1 MVKIESGPKPKGMKS
16 SALVPSRCGSTQK
29 MAANV
34 KVVVRVRPM
43 NDRELERH
51 SRTVVDVVDDKMLVF
66 DPKEEDQPF
75 FYQGVQQPS
84 KSYLRRGNKELK
96 FVFDHV
102 CGQQASNQEVFEATT
117 KDILTSLMEGYNC
130 SVFVYGA
137 TGAGK
142 TFTMI
147 GNKEYPGIT
156 YLTMEHLFDM
166 INGFENEREFDI
178 GVSYIEVYNE
188 NVFDLIKPSKTP
200 LQLREDNK
208 YGVMVAG
215 LTLNNIKT
223 ARELLN
229 MLENG
234 NKNRTQHPTDANAES
249 SRSHAVFQVYI
260 KMSYKTSNQVR
271 IVKLSMIDLAGS
283 ERASATGCVGDRFK
297 EGANINRSLLS
308 LANCINK
315 LADGSSYIPYRDSK
329 LTRLLKDSLGGNCKT
344 VMIANVSPSSA
355 SYEDTYNTLKYA
367 ARANKIQL
375 SIKKN
380 IVDGDM
386 RLSSYVKINEEL
398 KKKVKELEA
407 KILQKDTDNKQSVS
421 SKIVEELKKKV
432 KDLETKLTA
441 STIKTEKESSKTEE
455 LKKKIQELQAKLS
468 LSSLRDTARE
478 KEWRDRI
485 LEEEATHAALERE
498 LLSLMAR
505 QRVLALRHRLRTRAF
520 SHVAE
525 LAHRSS
531 TEAMEQMVTEDIP
544 RQTRAAESY
553 NKQALHMDAK
563 VMSAWTK
570 WDISTKKLNH
580 LFNLALSECPDMTD
594 FIEKIRAQSKMRHL
608 EARDELRYK
617 LLMIENEEINAF
629 TEYMSDMPTMLKKL
643 YLTLKGYD
651 RATPALTA
659 EYLEIMKKAKS
670 AKGISWSDD
679 GEVSSDPQ
687 FKFICNLTLDKP
699 VTHEFAPSKRGD
711 VNATIDVITD
721 SDDFTSDIENREPI
735 RSAKKRKGT
744 PIKLMNNET
753 IIINDS
759 YENLDMTKT
768 LNSAKKVKKEF
779 DASFDV
785 ENCGLIQ
792 PKDLNSTFDMQGNME
807 ALKKSFKDNNT
818 NNTNAMTKSLNI
830 PVKRELADRT
840 NTMTRSVNFNM
851 GNGAKIARP
860 VQCGQGWL
868 LAREERTRQDSNS
881 KVSRFESGPRAGK
894 GAGASVLQTGACAE
908 EVMLRSATEFDET
921 LRREAVA

>member
-1 MVKIESGPKPKGMKS
+1 MVKVEKGSGLGRLKGS
-16 SALVPSRCGSTQK
+16 GDGELVPSKCGSTQK

-43 NDRELERH
+43 NERERERN

-66 DPKEEDQPF
+66 DPKEEDRPF
-75 FYQGVQQPS
+75 FYKGVQQPT
-84 KSYLRRGNKELK
+84 KGYLKRGNKELN

-102 CGQQASNQEVFEATT
+102 CGQEASNNDVFETAT
-117 KDILTSLMEGYNC
+117 KDMLSALMEGYNC

-147 GNKEYPGIT
+147 GNKEHPGIT
-156 YLTMEHLFDM
+156 YLTMEHLFSM
-166 INGFENEREFDI
+166 INEFEKDREFDI
-178 GVSYIEVYNE
+178 CVSYIEVYNE
-188 NVFDLIKPSKTP
+188 NVYDLIKPSKTP

-249 SRSHAVFQVYI
+249 SRSHAVFQVYL
-260 KMSYKTSNQVR
+260 KMSYKTSSQVR

-283 ERASATGCVGDRFK
+283 ERASATGCVGERFK

-308 LANCINK
+308 LANCINR

-344 VMIANVSPSSA
+344 VMIANVSPSHI

-386 RLSSYVKINEEL
+386 RLSQYVKINEEL
-398 KKKVKELEA
+398 KKRVKELEA
-407 KILQKDTDNKQSVS
+407 KLLQPQKDVDSKPVS
-421 SKIVEELKKKV
+421 TKLTEDLKKKV
-432 KDLETKLTA
+432 KELETKLTL
-441 STIKTEKESSKTEE
+441 SYIKIEKENNKMEDM
-455 LKKKIQELQAKLS
+455 KKKIQELQAKLS
-468 LSSLRDTARE
+468 LSSLRDTTKEKGWRE
-478 KEWRDRI
+478 RI
-485 LEEEATHAALERE
+485 LAEEESHSLLEQE
-498 LLSLMAR
+498 LLTLQSR
-505 QRVLALRHRLRTRAF
+505 RRVLALRHRLRSRAF
-520 SHVAE
+520 THVAE

-531 TEAMEQMVTEDIP
+531 TEAMEQMCNEDIP
-544 RQTRAAESY
+544 RQERAADSY
-553 NKQALHMDAK
+553 KKQSLKLDAK
-563 VMSAWTK
+563 ILGAWTK
-570 WDISTKKLNH
+570 WEVSRKKLYS
-580 LFNLALSECPDMTD
+580 LFNSALADCPDMID
-594 FIEKIRAQSKMRHL
+594 FIEKIKMQSTIRQL
-608 EARDELRYK
+608 EASDDLRHK
-617 LLMIENEEINAF
+617 LLTIENEEINAF
-629 TEYMSDMPTMLKKL
+629 TEYMSDMPNMLKKL

-651 RATPALTA
+651 RATPAMTA

-679 GEVSSDPQ
+679 DCSNTDTQ
-687 FKFICNLTLDKP
+687 FKAICTLNLEKPVSQEYLSGKRDVNSTLDMM
-699 VTHEFAPSKRGD
+699 
-711 VNATIDVITD
+711 TD
-721 SDDFTSDIENREPI
+721 SEDLTDLENIEPI
-735 RSAKKRKGT
+735 RLSAKKRKGT

-759 YENLDMTKT
+759 LESLDTTRTM
-768 LNSAKKVKKEF
+768 NSAKKVKREF

-785 ENCGLIQ
+785 ENCGLLQ
-792 PKDLNSTFDMQGNME
+792 PKDLNSTFDMAGKME
-807 ALKKSFKDNNT
+807 ALKKQFKTDAKPPAN
-818 NNTNAMTKSLNI
+818 L
-830 PVKRELADRT
+830 PVKRELVDRT
-840 NTMTRSVNFNM
+840 NTMQRSVNFNS
-851 GNGAKIARP
+851 ARVVKP
-860 VQCGQGWL
+860 VVGKALPQRRPATAARAGFGSSLSRDGTPLTRNVQAVR
-868 LAREERTRQDSNS
+868 ARERMQTHPY
-881 KVSRFESGPRAGK
+881 SRPTPLAQRK
-894 GAGASVLQTGACAE
+894 
-908 EVMLRSATEFDET
+908 
-921 LRREAVA
+921 